1 MQRSTDERNYTE
13 FMDFP
18 INGTHGSEGVKEKIK
33 DDENNNLN
41 NRINLPNYNEK
52 PECGKCEENLQ
63 A

>member
-1 MQRSTDERNYTE
+1 
-13 FMDFP
+13 MDFP

-33 DDENNNLN
+33 DEENNNLN